1 MTNLKMRI
9 LNIIIAFMLVSS
21 TGGLLF
27 VFNRNLSF
35 LVLALLIICSLLY
48 IGKGIKKSIFYS
60 SCITF
65 LVVFSLFLI
74 NFFFSINPQSIDK
87 YAFFGIIIF
96 TTILAL
102 LYFNNQDNRYSLID
116 SLYFV
121 LRLVLYQSLVSFIAY
136 FLVKDQLFLLTSKYH
151 DTETFNYLFYY
162 SIKEGSVVNLFGLDF
177 HRNSGIFWEPGILQV
192 YLNILFFLEVSYF
205 SSNKKLLGLIII
217 GILSTYSTTGLLLLI
232 IQLIYFSQTELKRY
246 IPIFLIIL
254 VSIPLYFISS
264 FNLNEKIYGDREFS
278 FQKRL
283 FDLTQPF
290 FIALE
295 NPITGVGL
303 DIVQFQKVREEFYI
317 NSNLNN
323 ILTEVGIQQKLETTS
338 KGSTN
343 SIMYMLAGM
352 GFPTT
357 ILFIFMFIKQK
368 IIIKHRF
375 LWFIISVLS
384 IMSEPLLFKPFF
396 LIFIISGF
404 NYFFL
409 KIINH
414 NKQIA

>member
-1 MTNLKMRI
+1 MINLKMRI

-27 VFNRNLSF
+27 VFNRNSSF
-35 LVLALLIICSLLY
+35 LVLAVLIICSLLY

-60 SCITF
+60 TCITF
-65 LVVFSLFLI
+65 LVVFSLFSI

-121 LRLVLYQSLVSFIAY
+121 LRLILYQSLISFIAY
-136 FLVKDQLFLLTSKYH
+136 FVIKDQLFLLTSKYH

-162 SIKEGSVVNLFGLDF
+162 SIKEGSVVSLFGLDF

-205 SSNKKLLGLIII
+205 NRDKKLLGLIII

-246 IPIFLIIL
+246 IPILLIIL

-375 LWFIISVLS
+375 LWFIISILS
-384 IMSEPLLFKPFF
+384 VMSEPLLFKPFF

-414 NKQIA
+414 NKQMA

>member
-1 MTNLKMRI
+1 M
-9 LNIIIAFMLVSS
+9 
-21 TGGLLF
+21 
-27 VFNRNLSF
+27 
-35 LVLALLIICSLLY
+35 
-48 IGKGIKKSIFYS
+48 
-60 SCITF
+60 
-65 LVVFSLFLI
+65 
-74 NFFFSINPQSIDK
+74 
-87 YAFFGIIIF
+87 
-96 TTILAL
+96 
-102 LYFNNQDNRYSLID
+102 
-116 SLYFV
+116 
-121 LRLVLYQSLVSFIAY
+121 
-136 FLVKDQLFLLTSKYH
+136 
-151 DTETFNYLFYY
+151 
-162 SIKEGSVVNLFGLDF
+162 
-177 HRNSGIFWEPGILQV
+177 
-192 YLNILFFLEVSYF
+192 
-205 SSNKKLLGLIII
+205 
-217 GILSTYSTTGLLLLI
+217 
-232 IQLIYFSQTELKRY
+232 
-246 IPIFLIIL
+246 
-254 VSIPLYFISS
+254 
-264 FNLNEKIYGDREFS
+264 
-278 FQKRL
+278 
-283 FDLTQPF
+283 TQPF

-384 IMSEPLLFKPFF
+384 VMSEPLLFKPFF

-414 NKQIA
+414 NKQMA